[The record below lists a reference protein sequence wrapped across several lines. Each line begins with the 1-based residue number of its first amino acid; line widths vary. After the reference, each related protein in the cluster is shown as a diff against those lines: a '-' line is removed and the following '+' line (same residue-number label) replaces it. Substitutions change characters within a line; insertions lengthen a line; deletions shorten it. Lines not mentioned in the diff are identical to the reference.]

1 MVNVSDNSQGRLRLD
16 IRKKMFSER
25 VVTHWCRL
33 LMEVEESP
41 SLEVFPKRVDV
52 TTGDMVSGHGG
63 MGWGW
68 NWGSERSFPTVMVL

>member
-1 MVNVSDNSQGRLRLD
+1 MEQAAQRLHCP
-16 IRKKMFSER
+16 
-25 VVTHWCRL
+25 VV
-33 LMEVEESP
+33 ESP
-41 SLEVFPKRVDV
+41 SLEVLKKRVVV